1 MALYDIPPDNDK
13 TLCFIKSEFFG
24 NTKLG
29 FVSPLISIVHSEFAG
44 RIAFDTLREMTIS
57 FDPDI
62 VSSIPNVDATHV
74 DVVSGVPAKF
84 RIEIIISSP
93 IAKARLYENMY
104 VAVTL
109 VASGTVLSN
118 DMESDDIKPGT
129 CTIESSP
136 NVSGNFIFT
145 YFPSS
150 SNKVGTVNL
159 ILELTISAADC
170 VFDNER
176 SFEGAA
182 PLSARPAARRIRRA
196 RRAPACPRR
205 AE

>member
-118 DMESDDIKPGT
+118 DMESDDIKP
-129 CTIESSP
+129 CAYNLFSSAVIG
-136 NVSGNFIFT
+136 NLAVSVLP
-145 YFPSS
+145 YLKLRLP
-150 SNKVGTVNL
+150 
-159 ILELTISAADC
+159 LELSSI
-170 VFDNER
+170 V
-176 SFEGAA
+176 EGVV
-182 PLSARPAARRIRRA
+182 RPFK
-196 RRAPACPRR
+196 
-205 AE
+205 